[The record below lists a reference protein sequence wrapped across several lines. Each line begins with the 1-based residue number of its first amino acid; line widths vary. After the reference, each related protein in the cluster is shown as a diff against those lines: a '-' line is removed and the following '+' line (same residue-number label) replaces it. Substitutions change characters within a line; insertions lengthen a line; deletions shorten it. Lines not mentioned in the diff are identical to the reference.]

1 METLGSLT
9 DKLTIANVRLWHL
22 EDRRRDRSLP
32 DSDRLKA
39 ADMVSTVNAE
49 RNALIEEIDALLSD
63 AIMRGQ
69 APLVKKSKLY
79 GP

>member
-1 METLGSLT
+1 LT

-32 DSDRLKA
+32 DSERLKA

-49 RNALIEEIDALLSD
+49 RNALIEEIDALFNDSLE
-63 AIMRGQ
+63 RGQ